1 MESLIGKVPYDW
13 AQTLLGEVCHIV
25 AGPSGGSLRHG
36 IGVPR
41 EIPMI
46 TPKDLN
52 GNRLVYDGI
61 AMVEPATAAKLSR
74 YQLAAG
80 DIVCARTGDLTRQ
93 TLIDVEHEGWLFGTG
108 CLRLRPLAAINPR
121 YLIHYLGHP
130 AVREWIQRNATGSA
144 IPSMSAKTLAALPV
158 VLPPDTVQSDIAAV
172 LGALDTKIA
181 LHDQISKTT
190 AALRDS
196 LLPLLVAGAVPL
208 PDASHPR

>member
-80 DIVCARTGDLTRQ
+80 DIVCARTGDLT
-93 TLIDVEHEGWLFGTG
+93 
-108 CLRLRPLAAINPR
+108 
-121 YLIHYLGHP
+121 
-130 AVREWIQRNATGSA
+130 
-144 IPSMSAKTLAALPV
+144 
-158 VLPPDTVQSDIAAV
+158 
-172 LGALDTKIA
+172 
-181 LHDQISKTT
+181 
-190 AALRDS
+190 
-196 LLPLLVAGAVPL
+196 
-208 PDASHPR
+208 